1 MVDTHPPI
9 HSIPPPYHHKQPS
22 TSNVFITYNSS
33 LKLLHKSLVS
43 LDLLVA
49 LVGGEHGHAYGDR
62 AVGLLEGDVDLL
74 LELLHV
80 QTRVMPVL
88 YQRQVHVPDHRL

>member
-1 MVDTHPPI
+1 M
-9 HSIPPPYHHKQPS
+9 
-22 TSNVFITYNSS
+22 FITYNSG

-62 AVGLLEGDVDLL
+62 TIGLLEGDVDLL

-80 QTRVMPVL
+80 QTRVVPVL